1 MITVSVE
8 ERPGRGA
15 PPQPSLEHGVL
26 VVDDDKAIRNVLGV
40 WLRHQGYGVWTAE
53 TGREAVF
60 IYKHYRD
67 EISVVLIDV
76 NMPIMDGPQT
86 LLALRDINPQVC
98 CCFMNGK
105 SARHTEADLLG
116 LGANAVMQKPFRLID
131 LGEPLWKL
139 AAPIQRQTAIQDGLW
154 RDDGGQG

>member
-15 PPQPSLEHGVL
+15 APQPSLEHGVL
-26 VVDDDKAIRNVLGV
+26 VVDDDKAMRNVLGE

-60 IYKHYRD
+60 MYKHYRD

-76 NMPIMDGPQT
+76 NMPIMDGPRT
-86 LLALRDINPQVC
+86 LVELREINPQVC
-98 CCFMNGK
+98 CFFMNGK
-105 SARHTEADLLG
+105 SASHTEADLLG
-116 LGANAVMQKPFRLID
+116 LGAQGRGAETISPDRPRRASVEACRADP
-131 LGEPLWKL
+131 
-139 AAPIQRQTAIQDGLW
+139 APD
-154 RDDGGQG
+154 RDTG